1 MPKKNITHHRHNS
14 YVKKAG
20 SVSTEIIIRQTR
32 ASTLH
37 VSTTYLPYVTECHIG
52 DMCVQGYCNAVS
64 QRSVNGFQLDFE
76 YKD

>member
-37 VSTTYLPYVTECHIG
+37 VSTTYLPYVTAGPIREL
-52 DMCVQGYCNAVS
+52 CVYTAIVM
-64 QRSVNGFQLDFE
+64 R
-76 YKD
+76 

>member
-32 ASTLH
+32 ANTLH
-37 VSTTYLPYVTECHIG
+37 VSTTYLPYVTECHIREI
-52 DMCVQGYCNAVS
+52 CV
-64 QRSVNGFQLDFE
+64 
-76 YKD
+76 YKDIVML